1 MTPDQC
7 RAAREHR
14 NWTRDELC
22 KVADVPLWFVA
33 AFEDGKETPG
43 FLVCWEVAMEA
54 ALGDAGADESPREL
68 GRNLPFGSE
77 EQVNAYV
84 MAQLKA
90 LSQ

>member
-7 RAAREHR
+7 RAARER
-14 NWTRDELC
+14 LNWTRDELR
-22 KVADVPLWFVA
+22 KAADVPLWFVA
-33 AFEDGKETPG
+33 AFEGDAGLSRLLGSGDGG
-43 FLVCWEVAMEA
+43 C
-54 ALGDAGADESPREL
+54 ALGDAGADEPPTEL
-68 GRNLPFGSE
+68 GRNLPFDSE